1 MFSGWPVEAALLYSP
16 LDFCLTESMK
26 RSEAAKYAR
35 WSATAALLL
44 AMLTV
49 GVYVKRKW
57 VAHEEKAK
65 APPPAPQ
72 GVVRQESGLTFSKEL
87 GPQKLFTVQASKA
100 TNFKDNPASLL
111 EDVKIT
117 IFGKTGERHDVIHTH
132 SCQYDKDGS
141 NIVCSGE
148 VQLDLQSA
156 ADAEKDAKSKTAAAQ
171 KVHIETSGV
180 TFNRSSGIAQT
191 DQQVRFVFPDG
202 QGEAVGLEYQS
213 EQGAVRL
220 VRDVSFSLAP
230 PAPAHGT
237 KGPGSALREPIHVT
251 GKSADFERDTRV
263 MRLHG
268 PAEAQTTTARLL
280 AGELKLDLDQA
291 FRAQKL
297 EATRG
302 TTGRNPEVVSR
313 GADSQT
319 HMSGETLTAYFAPEG
334 WLTRIEGGGGV
345 QGAQQRQKDKEDFKA
360 DNAVLELRPKMNQPK
375 ELKLAGN
382 VQLIAS
388 SEGTGETRTLQTSGL
403 LMDFAAREKGKSSMP
418 ERAETLARGT
428 LEWTNPAEQP
438 GTSAP
443 AAETALARTKMAADK
458 LELSFGPEGK
468 AQKLTALGNVAT
480 ERALPGKPL
489 QTATAQNGSAQL
501 LPSGGWSQMELQG
514 DVKLKDGDRNA
525 RADHALFV
533 RSAQTATLTGNAF
546 VRDAATETQAPRITF
561 VQSSGEVRADG
572 GVRSTDFSARASGL
586 QLASVPANIS
596 ADTLRANSKTG
607 RALYTG
613 HARLWQGDSV
623 MEADS
628 IELLRD
634 KKILNASGNV
644 RAVFPQTPSQASS
657 QPAAAQ
663 QAATQKLKL
672 WRVTA
677 GTLTYSDIESR
688 AHLEKNV
695 VAKSADQ
702 EMRAPVADLYFTRS
716 EKASTAAAGGAQQV
730 SRAVG
735 AGGVLVEQGSR
746 RATAERGEYTAADGK
761 FVMTG
766 GNPTIFD
773 ASEGTTTGRQLTFF
787 LADDTIIVDSENG
800 SRTLTK
806 HRVEK

>member
-1 MFSGWPVEAALLYSP
+1 MFSRWPVEAALLYSP
-16 LDFCLTESMK
+16 PNFCLTESMK

-72 GVVRQESGLTFSKEL
+72 GVTRQESGLTFSKEL

-100 TNFKDNPASLL
+100 TNFKNNPASLL

-148 VQLDLQSA
+148 VQLDFQSA
-156 ADAEKDAKSKTAAAQ
+156 ADAEKAAQGKTAAAQ
-171 KVHIETSGV
+171 KVHIETSAV

-191 DQQVRFVFPDG
+191 DQQVRFVFPGG
-202 QGEAVGLEYQS
+202 QGEAVGLEYHS
-213 EQGAVRL
+213 EQGTVHL
-220 VRDVSFSLAP
+220 VRNISFSLTP
-230 PAPAHGT
+230 PASPPGT
-237 KGPGSALREPIHVT
+237 KSPKAAHEPVHIT

-263 MRLHG
+263 MRLYG
-268 PAEAQTTTARLL
+268 PVEARTTTARLL
-280 AGELKLDLDQA
+280 AGELKLDLNQA
-291 FRAQKL
+291 FRAEKL

-302 TTGRNPEVVSR
+302 TTGRNPEVESR
-313 GADSQT
+313 GTDSQT
-319 HMSGETLTAYFAPEG
+319 RMSGETLTAYFAPEG
-334 WLTRIEGGGGV
+334 WLTRIEGGGDV
-345 QGAQQRQKDKEDFKA
+345 QGAQQTQKDKEDCKA
-360 DNAVLELRPKMNQPK
+360 DKAALELRPKINQPK
-375 ELKLAGN
+375 ELKLTGN
-382 VQLIAS
+382 VQLKAS
-388 SEGTGETRTLQTSGL
+388 SEESGETRTLQTSAL
-403 LMDFAAREKGKSSMP
+403 LVDFAEHEKGKSSTP

-438 GTSAP
+438 GTPAP
-443 AAETALARTKMAADK
+443 AAETGLGRTILAADK

-480 ERALPGKPL
+480 ERTLPGKPL

-501 LPSGGWSQMELQG
+501 LSSGGWSQMELQG
-514 DVKLKDGDRNA
+514 DVKLKEGDRNA

-533 RSAQTATLTGNAF
+533 RSAQAATLTGNAF
-546 VRDAATETQAPRITF
+546 VRDATTETQAPRITF
-561 VQSSGEVRADG
+561 VQNSGEIRADG

-586 QLASVPANIS
+586 QLAPVPANIS

-623 MEADS
+623 MEANS

-644 RAVFPQTPSQASS
+644 RAVFPQTPAQVSS
-657 QPAAAQ
+657 QPVAVQ
-663 QAATQKLKL
+663 QAAAKKLKL
-672 WRVTA
+672 WHVTA
-677 GTLTYSDIESR
+677 GQLTYNDVESR

-702 EMRAPVADLYFTRS
+702 EMRAPVADLYFTRA
-716 EKASTAAAGGAQQV
+716 EKASAVSPGAAQQI

-735 AGGVLVEQGSR
+735 TGGVIVEQGGR
-746 RATAERGEYTAADGK
+746 RATAERGEYTAAEEK
-761 FVMTG
+761 FVMSG

-787 LADDTIIVDSENG
+787 LADDTIIVDSEKG

>member
-1 MFSGWPVEAALLYSP
+1 
-16 LDFCLTESMK
+16 MK

-72 GVVRQESGLTFSKEL
+72 GVARQESGLTFSKDL
-87 GPQKLFTVQASKA
+87 GPQKLFTVEASKA
-100 TNFKDNPASLL
+100 TNFKNNPASLL

-148 VQLDLQSA
+148 VQLDFQSA
-156 ADAEKDAKSKTAAAQ
+156 ADAEKAAQGKTAAAQ
-171 KVHIETSGV
+171 KVHIETSAV
-180 TFNRSSGIAQT
+180 TFNRSSGVAQT

-202 QGEAVGLEYQS
+202 QGEAVGLEYHS
-213 EQGAVRL
+213 EQGTVQL
-220 VRDVSFSLAP
+220 VRDVSFSVTPVAS
-230 PAPAHGT
+230 AQGT
-237 KGPGSALREPIHVT
+237 KSPKAAPHEPIHIT
-251 GKSADFERDTRV
+251 GMSADFERDTRV
-263 MRLHG
+263 MRLYG
-268 PAEAQTTTARLL
+268 PVEARTTTARLL

-291 FRAQKL
+291 FRAEKL

-302 TTGRNPEVVSR
+302 TTGRNPEVESR
-313 GADSQT
+313 GTDSQT
-319 HMSGETLTAYFAPEG
+319 RMSGETLTAYFAPEG
-334 WLTRIEGGGGV
+334 WLTRIEGGGDV
-345 QGAQQRQKDKEDFKA
+345 QGAQQTQKDKEDFKA
-360 DNAVLELRPKMNQPK
+360 DKAALELRPKINQRK
-375 ELKLAGN
+375 ELKLIGN
-382 VQLIAS
+382 VQLKAS
-388 SEGTGETRTLQTSGL
+388 SEESGETRTLQTSAL
-403 LMDFAAREKGKSSMP
+403 LVDFAEHEKGKSSTP

-428 LEWTNPAEQP
+428 LEWTNPAEQS
-438 GTSAP
+438 GTPAP
-443 AAETALARTKMAADK
+443 AAETGLARTKLAADK

-468 AQKLTALGNVAT
+468 AQKLTASGNVAT
-480 ERALPGKPL
+480 ERTLPGKPL

-501 LPSGGWSQMELQG
+501 LSSGGWSQMELQG
-514 DVKLKDGDRNA
+514 DVELKDGDKNA
-525 RADHALFV
+525 RADHAVFV
-533 RSAQTATLTGNAF
+533 RSAQVATLTGNAF
-546 VRDAATETQAPRITF
+546 VRDATTETQAPRITF
-561 VQSSGEVRADG
+561 VQNSGEIRADG

-586 QLASVPANIS
+586 QLAPVPANIS
-596 ADTLRANSKTG
+596 AETLRANSKTG
-607 RALYTG
+607 RAMYTG

-644 RAVFPQTPSQASS
+644 RAVFPQTPAQVSS
-657 QPAAAQ
+657 QPVAVQ
-663 QAATQKLKL
+663 QAAAKKLKL
-672 WRVTA
+672 WHVTA
-677 GTLTYSDIESR
+677 GLLTYNDVESR

-716 EKASTAAAGGAQQV
+716 EKASAISPGAATSGNAVGSTQQI

-735 AGGVLVEQGSR
+735 TDGVIVEQGSR

-761 FVMTG
+761 FVMSG